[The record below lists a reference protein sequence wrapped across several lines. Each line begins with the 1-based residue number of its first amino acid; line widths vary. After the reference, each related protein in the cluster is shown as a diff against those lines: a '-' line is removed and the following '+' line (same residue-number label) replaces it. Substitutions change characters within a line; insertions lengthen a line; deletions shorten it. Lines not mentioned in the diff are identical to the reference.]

1 MWVAPM
7 NADCLLRCNRD
18 DCLNPPSLTERFA
31 VSAKEQARADGNRRC
46 PHGMLRSAKCVVPT
60 CEFWD
65 GFRDSDNARLKL
77 RGYRTTQRKREMG

>member
-1 MWVAPM
+1 MTGHIM
-7 NADCLLRCNRD
+7 LCSCDE
-18 DCLNPPSLTERFA
+18 CLNPPSLTERLVA
-31 VSAKEQARADGNRRC
+31 SAKEVARARANKRC
-46 PHGMLRSAKCVVPT
+46 AHGMLESAKCVVPT

>member
-1 MWVAPM
+1 MS
-7 NADCLLRCNRD
+7 DCCLRCD
-18 DCLNPPSLTERFA
+18 CSACLNPQRYA